1 MLCNEFSNKCWGSN
15 RLLPLA
21 YEPSST
27 ASCLPAYFYFPWI
40 QQLEKSIPWPWP
52 SLPLLFSGCIF
63 FFCSFTFVNAEF
75 CSTENLLWQVLP
87 SLNYWKYFKLD
98 HKFLTIFLTSSLLQI
113 SPLDA
118 IVKTLNAPV
127 KDWEQLGQNHK
138 ALNGSISKMVYSLGA
153 VVACQNNRNSEGKF
167 IKNYPF

>member
-1 MLCNEFSNKCWGSN
+1 MFS
-15 RLLPLA
+15 
-21 YEPSST
+21 T
-27 ASCLPAYFYFPWI
+27 
-40 QQLEKSIPWPWP
+40 SIFL
-52 SLPLLFSGCIF
+52 S
-63 FFCSFTFVNAEF
+63 
-75 CSTENLLWQVLP
+75 
-87 SLNYWKYFKLD
+87 YWKYFKLD
-98 HKFLTIFLTSSLLQI
+98 HTFLTIFLTSSLLQISPLQISPLQI